1 MTIDDEK
8 CRAILRAE
16 KQSGR
21 KVTITFNYRFAPPA
35 TAIRK
40 IIADGAI
47 GEVVTVDM
55 HWPLD
60 LIHGADYFRRWHRR
74 RANTGGL
81 QVHKSTHHFDLVNWI
96 IQDEPV
102 SVAAQGSLAFY
113 GRNGP
118 FRSRALP
125 RLPASRAVPVL
136 LGHHGAPGVL
146 MKFYVAAEKETG
158 YFRDGCVFDEEI
170 DIEDNYSLLVNYRR
184 GARLA
189 YSLQAWSPWEGYRLE
204 VQGKKGRLEYLE
216 VHGPSGEWVEPR
228 ERRITVL
235 LNDGSRTYMRAA
247 ESRRR
252 ARRRRRAA
260 AQDDFRGGPCRPA
273 RAPGRVAG
281 RGAQHP
287 RRRGGHAL
295 DAEQRRVGE
304 DRGFAEGEVSDVLS
318 SSSSTSSSS
327 NGRSYPPRTST
338 TTRTRTIAHAV
349 QNSRYP
355 MISFRPSTIWSSTSG
370 ETLVIR
376 APRRSVER
384 VLIWLILTQD
394 CFGKRLSASSRV
406 RGKPARGA
414 GSSAPRL

>member
-1 MTIDDEK
+1 MTKKRFAIVGASSRAVGMFAVPIATAFSESCELAALCDPSRVHMDYTNAQLPRPVPTFQDFDAMLREVAFDTLIVVTQDTFHHEYIIKGLAAGKDVICEKPMTFDDEK

-16 KQSGR
+16 KRSGR
-21 KVTITFNYRFAPPA
+21 KVTITFNYRYAPPA
-35 TAIRK
+35 TAIRR

-60 LIHGADYFRRWHRR
+60 MIHGADYFRRWHRR

-118 FRSRALP
+118 FRSKRCRGCP
-125 RLPASRAVPVL
+125 HRGRCRFYWDVTSNPEYV
-136 LGHHGAPGVL
+136 
-146 MKFYVAAEKETG
+146 KFYVAAEKETG

-216 VHGPSGEWVEPR
+216 VHGPSDEWVEPR

-235 LNDGSRTYMRAA
+235 LNDGIRTYMVPPKAI
-247 ESRRR
+247 
-252 ARRRRRAA
+252 
-260 AQDDFRGGPCRPA
+260 
-273 RAPGRVAG
+273 
-281 RGAQHP
+281 
-287 RRRGGHAL
+287 GGHGGGDDLMRKMIFEKGHADPLGHQAGSL
-295 DAEQRRVGE
+295 DAARSILVGVAAT
-304 DRGFAEGEVSDVLS
+304 RSMQ
-318 SSSSTSSSS
+318 S
-327 NGRSYPPRTST
+327 NGAWVK
-338 TTRTRTIAHAV
+338 I
-349 QNSRYP
+349 
-355 MISFRPSTIWSSTSG
+355 G
-370 ETLVIR
+370 DL
-376 APRRSVER
+376 
-384 VLIWLILTQD
+384 LK
-394 CFGKRLSASSRV
+394 GK
-406 RGKPARGA
+406 
-414 GSSAPRL
+414 